1 MMFLPY
7 LNWLWATGL
16 ELDLVNFTIV
26 LRIAMIF
33 LLFSLPFALNP
44 IASFNQ
50 HQKGSPHRFHT
61 SNRSKIILLP
71 HYYVFFRG
79 QQNLGGSW
87 VLLLLFLSVPYLCLT
102 TNWAL
107 LHRHSPQ
114 THPPSISHVTYVVRR
129 SEEHQQG
136 KQSGH
141 QPSLISLSRRCLNK
155 WKGLKK
161 FMNPSSTSK
170 KGLQH
175 QIL

>member
-79 QQNLGGSW
+79 QQNLGKLEFNWRIVMATIIGFLGSAAA
-87 VLLLLFLSVPYLCLT
+87 LSKLKN
-102 TNWAL
+102 TNKA
-107 LHRHSPQ
+107 SNQ
-114 THPPSISHVTYVVRR
+114 VEGI
-129 SEEHQQG
+129 EEIYESFKHQ
-136 KQSGH
+136 
-141 QPSLISLSRRCLNK
+141 
-155 WKGLKK
+155 
-161 FMNPSSTSK
+161 
-170 KGLQH
+170 
-175 QIL
+175 